1 MADLQKHVR
10 RHVCYHAEFGRSSL
24 KDVGINTE
32 PQNWGALE
40 LRCLGM
46 GGVANPKILHAP
58 LIYCLAERGHSALK
72 GALLDKEPTKLGSA
86 GSTAPLRDCTWLV
99 PENKPPLH
107 LCYCVKF
114 GSAAS
119 NGVRIY
125 RIEPPKLGSAEAL
138 RCPLGVRAWLTPV
151 NKPPPI
157 SVTTSRQMIH
167 A

>member
-72 GALLDKEPTKLGSA
+72 GALLDKEPPKLGSA

-99 PENKPPLH
+99 PENKPPSI
-107 LCYCVKF
+107 CVTV
-114 GSAAS
+114 S
-119 NGVRIY
+119 NLVVLRQTVYAYTELNPQNWGV
-125 RIEPPKLGSAEAL
+125 L
-138 RCPLGVRAWLTPV
+138 RPCGAPLGFGRA
-151 NKPPPI
+151 
-157 SVTTSRQMIH
+157 
-167 A
+167 